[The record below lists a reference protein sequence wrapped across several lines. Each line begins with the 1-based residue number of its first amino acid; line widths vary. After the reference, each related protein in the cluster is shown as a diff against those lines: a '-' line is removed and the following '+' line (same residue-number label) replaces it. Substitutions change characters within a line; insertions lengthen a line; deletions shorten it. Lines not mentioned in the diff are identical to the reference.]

1 MRQNETHYPSQKEI
15 AQWKSK
21 AEQGDAEAQFLLGEC
36 YEGGEGVKSSLEK
49 ARYWYAKA
57 AEQGHEVAKECLE
70 MLNVTREQ
78 AEQWIHESEQ
88 GDPDVLYR
96 LAEWYEAGIGVE
108 RDYKMAKEYYTRAF
122 KAKEKGDAIDRF
134 LDQRRYQEKIK
145 YLDKL
150 LQVEHWEEMA
160 EQGDDTAMLLL
171 AKYYEYDADYRSELK
186 PERAIYWLKK
196 SAEGGNT
203 LAQVS
208 MGVHYEIGMVVNIDH
223 NEAFRLYALAAE
235 QGDAWGEYYIG
246 HCYERGI
253 GVEVDIEE
261 AIRWYTESALQNE
274 TLSRH
279 AIERIRDWYGFP
291 GHQNP
296 EYVAMA
302 EEAIKTINDEP
313 LGRWPQ
319 GKATVNDE

>member
-1 MRQNETHYPSQKEI
+1 MTQYETHYPSQEEI
-15 AQWKSK
+15 AQWESK
-21 AEQGDAEAQFLLGEC
+21 AEQGDAEAQCLLGEC
-36 YEGGEGVKSSLEK
+36 YEEGEGVKPSLEK

-57 AEQGHEVAKECLE
+57 AGQGHDEAKEYLE
-70 MLNVTREQ
+70 LLDEAREQ
-78 AEQWIHESEQ
+78 AEQWIHEAEQ

-108 RDYKMAKEYYTRAF
+108 RDYKLAKEYYTRAF

-134 LDQRRYQEKIK
+134 FDDWNYQCRME
-145 YLDKL
+145 YLDTL

-160 EQGDDTAMLLL
+160 EQGDTKAMLLL
-171 AKYYEYDADYRSELK
+171 AKYYEYDAGYRSELK

-208 MGVHYEIGMVVNIDH
+208 LGVHYELGTVVNTDH
-223 NEAFRLYALAAE
+223 DAAFRLYALAAE

-302 EEAIKTINDEP
+302 EEAIKTIN
-313 LGRWPQ
+313 G
-319 GKATVNDE
+319 